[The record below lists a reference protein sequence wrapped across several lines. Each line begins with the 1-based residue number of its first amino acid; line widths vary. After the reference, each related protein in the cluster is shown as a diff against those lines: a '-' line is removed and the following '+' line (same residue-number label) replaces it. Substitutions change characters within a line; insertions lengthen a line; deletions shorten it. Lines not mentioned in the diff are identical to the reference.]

1 MFKNPNINKIINSV
15 ISVILSFLIVLIL
28 FFTIYAFSSNQ
39 NGGIPKLFGKSYMI
53 VLSDSMSTGNEEY
66 DFDGFDR
73 GDIIVIKRYSW
84 VEASALTFDVG
95 DIITYE
101 WEDNTGN
108 LVYYTHRII
117 EVNTVDKYYITQGD
131 KAMSLGQSTDP
142 ADGHAERVY
151 FVEVVGSFEKVGV
164 RNIGNALLFLETPT
178 GFLICIVL
186 PLLGFLIYEVI
197 NFRNVYLNYRK
208 EKRGDKPSP
217 DEQKALE
224 LQEEIARLKEELSKK
239 TTNTPVKEP
248 KE

>member
-1 MFKNPNINKIINSV
+1 
-15 ISVILSFLIVLIL
+15 
-28 FFTIYAFSSNQ
+28 
-39 NGGIPKLFGKSYMI
+39 
-53 VLSDSMSTGNEEY
+53 
-66 DFDGFDR
+66 
-73 GDIIVIKRYSW
+73 
-84 VEASALTFDVG
+84 
-95 DIITYE
+95 
-101 WEDNTGN
+101 
-108 LVYYTHRII
+108 
-117 EVNTVDKYYITQGD
+117 
-131 KAMSLGQSTDP
+131 P